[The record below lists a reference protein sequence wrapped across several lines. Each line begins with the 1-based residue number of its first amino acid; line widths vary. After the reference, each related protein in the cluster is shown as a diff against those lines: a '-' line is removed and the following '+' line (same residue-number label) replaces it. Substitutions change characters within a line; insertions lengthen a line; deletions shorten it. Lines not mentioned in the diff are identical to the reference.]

1 MKKTENYAMP
11 YPEQDDY
18 FNVED
23 FQDMMVSV
31 DNLMKKISDSGSQI
45 SSDAEH
51 LYNQTKAQMD
61 NIQKRMNTFT
71 SLKDGSTTGD
81 AELEDI
87 RVAYDGKEYGNA
99 GEAVREQASDIHKAL
114 FGAGASIWS
123 KAKSESTKY
132 VAETKG
138 ICILNERF
146 TAAGVVTKISRGTF
160 AENESTLNLDRECS
174 AYIVEFEKNPGT
186 VYMPSAET
194 IKIVSTTKIIF
205 EANGNARCWIPV
217 EKGQYLAV
225 DSTATAYT
233 SESNHVPY
241 MLYDQANKTLECRG
255 FGSTGSIEP
264 VDPYSLA
271 LEYKLEYD
279 MDDTGL
285 VKQIDANR
293 EDAASLKEDLVELS
307 KSVDNS
313 VYTDFVD
320 GEGWNGTVG
329 EKIKTSLYELVSKMS
344 LVNARVGD
352 KFRLV
357 TYGVGGW
364 ANRYYELDENLIV
377 LYVHT
382 GSGLLDGV
390 IEISNESTRYLA
402 INKGNSFNFEFY
414 RYNEDIAQNKADIAQ
429 NKADIAQN
437 KADISTK
444 ISYHYEK
451 GETIGEIKDG
461 LFNINTKTIEATGN
475 IYRCIELDVN
485 LLDNLFL
492 TGVSHNDASSY
503 PFVVF
508 VDANGNVLDI
518 IKGDSKDAKF
528 IDYNIIIKN
537 QDVKKLYINGSDTF
551 IGAYKA
557 KEVDVYERVDGAVS
571 VAATSLSKVAD
582 ATWYNEKVAEA
593 VIDEQKKN
601 PFVWRSFDKGVV
613 VFTFDDS
620 LSDIDLVESLSE
632 EYGVPVCF
640 SSIPSKMNNVT
651 TATGTNKKVH
661 EVLTIAEEH
670 GNEVL
675 CHSSVALSETS
686 TDEEIY
692 ANFVTNKKLLEEYG
706 YSVRGI
712 IEAGSGGGELSFD
725 TKRSEKYLRVMY
737 EYSDH
742 YGRNLGMPQYDT
754 GRTYIN
760 RNTQNNHNVVD
771 ACERNKTLLIFVT
784 HSITDEST
792 SSINTS
798 ESILRDLMAYV
809 KTKDVYLLTF
819 KGVYDMFRS
828 SELENKIN
836 QLLN

>member
-1 MKKTENYAMP
+1 MAEGMIYIPMRYRVDLDRTINTTPLNTLFAMGDNQAHRFELTITHGSVAVDLTGCTVKGKFVSFSNNITVNLKGSVTGGNAVVTLTQACYAQLGRFALVIQIIKGSSNISVFYGDGYMRSTTTDNAIDGDYIVYDTNVLLSKIQEIENA
-11 YPEQDDY
+11 
-18 FNVED
+18 
-23 FQDMMVSV
+23 
-31 DNLMKKISDSGSQI
+31 ISGANAAI
-45 SSDAEH
+45 SNANAAAEH
-51 LYNQTKAQMD
+51 VDANMD
-61 NIQKRMNTFT
+61 AKITARVDKTLSVENGIADAKTVGEEIG
-71 SLKDGSTTGD
+71 SLKGD
-81 AELEDI
+81 
-87 RVAYDGKEYGNA
+87 
-99 GEAVREQASDIHKAL
+99 
-114 FGAGASIWS
+114 
-123 KAKSESTKY
+123 
-132 VAETKG
+132 
-138 ICILNERF
+138 
-146 TAAGVVTKISRGTF
+146 
-160 AENESTLNLDRECS
+160 
-174 AYIVEFEKNPGT
+174 
-186 VYMPSAET
+186 
-194 IKIVSTTKIIF
+194 
-205 EANGNARCWIPV
+205 
-217 EKGQYLAV
+217 
-225 DSTATAYT
+225 
-233 SESNHVPY
+233 
-241 MLYDQANKTLECRG
+241 
-255 FGSTGSIEP
+255 
-264 VDPYSLA
+264 
-271 LEYKLEYD
+271 
-279 MDDTGL
+279 L
-285 VKQIDANR
+285 VK
-293 EDAASLKEDLVELS
+293 LS

-320 GEGWNGTVG
+320 GKGWNGTVG
-329 EKIKTSLYELVSKMS
+329 EKIKTSLYSLVSKMS

-390 IEISNESTRYLA
+390 IEVSNESTRYLA
-402 INKGNSFNFEFY
+402 INKGNGFNFEFY

-437 KADISTK
+437 KADTSTK
-444 ISYHYEK
+444 INYHYEK

-461 LFNINTKTIEATGN
+461 LFNINTKKIEFTGS
-475 IYRCIELDVN
+475 IYRYIELDVN

-537 QDVKKLYINGSDTF
+537 QDVKKLYINGSNTF

-771 ACERNKTLLIFVT
+771 ACERNKTLLIFAT

>member
-1 MKKTENYAMP
+1 MARKKV
-11 YPEQDDY
+11 
-18 FNVED
+18 F
-23 FQDMMVSV
+23 F
-31 DNLMKKISDSGSQI
+31 
-45 SSDAEH
+45 
-51 LYNQTKAQMD
+51 
-61 NIQKRMNTFT
+61 
-71 SLKDGSTTGD
+71 
-81 AELEDI
+81 
-87 RVAYDGKEYGNA
+87 
-99 GEAVREQASDIHKAL
+99 
-114 FGAGASIWS
+114 
-123 KAKSESTKY
+123 
-132 VAETKG
+132 
-138 ICILNERF
+138 
-146 TAAGVVTKISRGTF
+146 
-160 AENESTLNLDRECS
+160 
-174 AYIVEFEKNPGT
+174 
-186 VYMPSAET
+186 
-194 IKIVSTTKIIF
+194 
-205 EANGNARCWIPV
+205 
-217 EKGQYLAV
+217 
-225 DSTATAYT
+225 
-233 SESNHVPY
+233 
-241 MLYDQANKTLECRG
+241 
-255 FGSTGSIEP
+255 
-264 VDPYSLA
+264 
-271 LEYKLEYD
+271 
-279 MDDTGL
+279 
-285 VKQIDANR
+285 
-293 EDAASLKEDLVELS
+293 
-307 KSVDNS
+307 
-313 VYTDFVD
+313 
-320 GEGWNGTVG
+320 
-329 EKIKTSLYELVSKMS
+329 
-344 LVNARVGD
+344 
-352 KFRLV
+352 
-357 TYGVGGW
+357 
-364 ANRYYELDENLIV
+364 
-377 LYVHT
+377 
-382 GSGLLDGV
+382 
-390 IEISNESTRYLA
+390 
-402 INKGNSFNFEFY
+402 
-414 RYNEDIAQNKADIAQ
+414 
-429 NKADIAQN
+429 
-437 KADISTK
+437 
-444 ISYHYEK
+444 SYHYEK

-461 LFNINTKTIEATGN
+461 LFNINTKTIGATGN